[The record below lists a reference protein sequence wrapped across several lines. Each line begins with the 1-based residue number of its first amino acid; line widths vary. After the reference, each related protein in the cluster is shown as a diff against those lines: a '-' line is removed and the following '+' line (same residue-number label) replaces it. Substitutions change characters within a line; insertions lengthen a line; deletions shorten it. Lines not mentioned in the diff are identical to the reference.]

1 MSLPGSLE
9 LNRNLSSW
17 VEIVPKGFIKIH
29 TGKVEIGQGILTALR
44 QIAADEL
51 CITLEQIE
59 IISATTSKGL
69 DEAVTSGSRSVQE
82 SGLAIRHACACV
94 RSLYLVQAA
103 QLANISS
110 KDIVVEQGVFIGPKG
125 TIGNYWTLYKPQLLD
140 CEAWLDVELKNI
152 QLRSIVG
159 ESYLRVD
166 LPDKVYGKPR
176 FISDI
181 RLPGMLFASIVRPP
195 SPGAR
200 LEKKPI
206 PRSGEEVF
214 IDGNF
219 IAAIAENEFKSNKA
233 AAYFSE
239 TTQWK
244 TQESLPTDI
253 KGFLKS
259 AKKEQSI
266 TLQDG
271 EVGNQHWDLQLD
283 FYRPYLTHA
292 SIGLSCAI
300 ARFSNNSLEVWS
312 HSQSIFRLRADLA
325 IVLAMPVENITVHH
339 AEGAGCY
346 GHNGADD
353 AALDAALIAKN
364 YPEKPVRVQW
374 TRADELSWGPASS
387 AMLVSIKASL
397 DKEGKIAHWSQEIT
411 SNGHENRPHG
421 DQNPGLLAASYI
433 SNPFK
438 VPISRNPPITSGG
451 GADRNGIPPYAIK
464 NVCVQTNRLLEM
476 PIRTSSLRG
485 LGAMVNVFAIESV
498 IEELATMANKDSV
511 EFRLDLL
518 TDTRAKAVIQ
528 KVIEM
533 SNYKNHQAQEGFGW
547 GIGFARYKG
556 MGAYC
561 AVVAMIEAGTTIL
574 VKNLWIATDCGEVI
588 NPDGAAN
595 QVEGGAIQAC
605 SFALKES
612 VQFNSEKILSNT
624 WDAYPILR
632 FNEVPNVETSF
643 INNQHFSPLGVGECS
658 VGPTV
663 AALANAIHDALGVR
677 VRDMPFTVEN
687 IANA

>member
-9 LNRNLSSW
+9 LNKRLSSW
-17 VEIVPKGFIKIH
+17 VEIVPKGIIKLH

-59 IISATTSKGL
+59 IISATTSEGL

-94 RSLYLVQAA
+94 RSLYRDQAA
-103 QLANISS
+103 NVANTHA
-110 KDIVVEQGVFIGPKG
+110 KDIVVEQGVFIGPQG
-125 TIGNYWTLYKPQLLD
+125 PIGDYWSLYKFQLLE
-140 CEAWLDVELKNI
+140 CEAWMNVELKKT
-152 QLRSIVG
+152 QHRSIVG
-159 ESYLRVD
+159 ESSLRVD

-176 FISDI
+176 FIHDI
-181 RLPGMLFASIVRPP
+181 RFPEMLFASIVRPP

-200 LEKKPI
+200 LEKTPN

-219 IAAIAENEFKSNKA
+219 LAVIAKSEFESNKA

-244 TQESLPTDI
+244 IQESFPTDI
-253 KGFLKS
+253 KGFLKN
-259 AKKEQSI
+259 AKRDQSI
-266 TLQDG
+266 VYQDG
-271 EVGNQHWDLQLD
+271 GEDNQHWDLQVD

-292 SIGLSCAI
+292 SIGLCCAI
-300 ARFSNNSLEVWS
+300 ARFSNEFLEVWS

-325 IVLAMPVENITVHH
+325 VVLAIPVENITIHH
-339 AEGAGCY
+339 VEGAGCY

-353 AALDAALIAKN
+353 VALDAALIAKK
-364 YPEKPVRVQW
+364 YPEKPIRVQW
-374 TRADELSWGPASS
+374 SRADELSCGPSSS
-387 AMLVSIKASL
+387 AMLVNIKASL
-397 DKEGKIAHWSQEIT
+397 DEHGKIAHWTQEIN

-421 DQNPGLLAASYI
+421 DKNPGLLAASQI
-433 SNPFK
+433 SNSFDI
-438 VPISRNPPITSGG
+438 PISRNPPLASGG
-451 GADRNGIPPYAIK
+451 GADRNAIPLYAIK
-464 NVCVQTNRLLEM
+464 NVCVQMNRLLEM

-498 IEELATMANKDSV
+498 IEELAIIANKDSI
-511 EFRLDLL
+511 EFRLDHL
-518 TDTRAKAVIQ
+518 TDARAKAVIQ
-528 KVIEM
+528 KVVEM
-533 SNYKNHQAQEGFGW
+533 SNYKNRQVVDGYGW

-556 MGAYC
+556 IGAYC
-561 AVVAMIEAGTTIL
+561 AVVAMIEAGRSIL

-612 VQFNSEKILSNT
+612 VQFNAEKILSDN
-624 WDAYPILR
+624 WDAYPILK
-632 FNEVPNVETSF
+632 FDEVPEVQTSF
-643 INNQHFSPLGVGECS
+643 INNQHLSPLGVGECS
-658 VGPTV
+658 TGPTV

-677 VRDMPFTVEN
+677 VRDMPFTTEN
-687 IANA
+687 ISNA